1 MDIEAVLFMCRSS
14 MKSQEPPFNAIAS
27 ALSTHPLDIVVS
39 DAQLA
44 MQQMVLALVLHHL
57 GLECTDL
64 NTSAVR

>member
-1 MDIEAVLFMCRSS
+1 